1 MILIRKL
8 GLQLHE
14 GKCHMSFLTIYMLNS
29 PFEVS
34 FPAAEIFLVTPMHA
48 NLEETT
54 VQYDVPKYSLFV
66 RSYFTFYLYT
76 AIYPEV
82 KFVTQTI
89 KKTKQTVNRP
99 NLTYI
104 LINYMLHQL
113 VKIKLKPPTVGFK
126 FVV

>member
-8 GLQLHE
+8 GHQLHE
-14 GKCHMSFLTIYMLNS
+14 GKCHMSYITIYMLNS
-29 PFEVS
+29 PLEVS
-34 FPAAEIFLVTPMHA
+34 FPAAEIFLVTPMHS
-48 NLEETT
+48 NLEEIPCNMTF
-54 VQYDVPKYSLFV
+54 QSIHCLFIV
-66 RSYFTFYLYT
+66 TLLFISTLPFT
-76 AIYPEV
+76 PV

-89 KKTKQTVNRP
+89 KKPNQTVNRP

>member
-1 MILIRKL
+1 M
-8 GLQLHE
+8 
-14 GKCHMSFLTIYMLNS
+14 
-29 PFEVS
+29 
-34 FPAAEIFLVTPMHA
+34 
-48 NLEETT
+48 
-54 VQYDVPKYSLFV
+54 
-66 RSYFTFYLYT
+66 
-76 AIYPEV
+76 
-82 KFVTQTI
+82 